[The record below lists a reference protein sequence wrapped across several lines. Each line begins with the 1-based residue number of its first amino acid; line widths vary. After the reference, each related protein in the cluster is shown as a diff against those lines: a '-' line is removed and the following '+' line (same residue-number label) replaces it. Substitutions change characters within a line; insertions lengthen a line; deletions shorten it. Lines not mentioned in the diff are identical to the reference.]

1 VSPEPVE
8 SILRIQEDELACP
21 PAEDV
26 GAHVE
31 AREDL
36 VRHAALPGR
45 LALRRGLL
53 LLLTLLRHHRRR
65 RRRLGLTLCLVA
77 SLRRRR
83 RARAAPRSPHATT
96 TGGRGQRRRMAG
108 AGKEEGPEEPVAR
121 PVRNRA
127 LRCGCDG
134 VQRFQDKAGGR
145 PASDGPHQLHIYLSV
160 QRGPERWCE

>member
-45 LALRRGLL
+45 LALWRGLL
-53 LLLTLLRHHRRR
+53 LLLALLRHHRR

-77 SLRRRR
+77 SLRHRR
-83 RARAAPRSPHATT
+83 RALAAPRSSHATT

-134 VQRFQDKAGGR
+134 VQRFQGKA
-145 PASDGPHQLHIYLSV
+145 PSDGPHQLHIYLSV